1 MNNLLKMNNYQLL
14 RNRIYLGGCIGIF
27 LLGFLTARTYE
38 TDVLGASGGIAVSLS
53 DIFIG
58 MVYDST
64 FLHIIVSSLLA
75 LLLGQEFSHRTISQE
90 VCSGHG
96 RGTIFAGKVIS
107 YLLAFNFMII
117 LYPFAGC
124 IRQASRFGLGG
135 AGSFLFLVI
144 KAVLYSFL
152 LNSAVFLPAIFCC
165 FWLRNSGKAVA
176 FTAGLTFIL
185 SLYLGYGMKLGFPVS
200 FLPAYQIRKAV
211 STQALFLP
219 SCLLSAAVWAGGMLF
234 LSWHMFRKCD
244 LK

>member
-38 TDVLGASGGIAVSLS
+38 TDVLGASGGIAASLS

-124 IRQASRFGLGG
+124 IR
-135 AGSFLFLVI
+135 
-144 KAVLYSFL
+144 
-152 LNSAVFLPAIFCC
+152 
-165 FWLRNSGKAVA
+165 
-176 FTAGLTFIL
+176 
-185 SLYLGYGMKLGFPVS
+185 PVS
-200 FLPAYQIRKAV
+200 YTHLR
-211 STQALFLP
+211 
-219 SCLLSAAVWAGGMLF
+219 GGLNNEPP
-234 LSWHMFRKCD
+234 
-244 LK
+244 